1 MRTMANST
9 PLERS
14 WTAPLD
20 RLMTFETPAS
30 VTPAPVP
37 QAASAHQRNEAMAR
51 ALNPYVDRHLR
62 RRG

>member
-1 MRTMANST
+1 MANST

-14 WTAPLD
+14 WTATLE
-20 RLMTFETPAS
+20 RLIAVETPAS
-30 VTPAPVP
+30 VSPAPVP
-37 QAASAHQRNEAMAR
+37 QTLSAHQRNEAMAR

>member
-1 MRTMANST
+1 MANST

-14 WTAPLD
+14 WTATLE
-20 RLMTFETPAS
+20 RLMAVDHPVATA
-30 VTPAPVP
+30 PAPAP